1 MSGTSV
7 CLVKLTS
14 VASLSPFILADIRG
28 GSRCSGFLLPALRGS
43 MKKLIEGLLMLAVL
57 TNEIKCF
64 KLSSDSF

>member
-7 CLVKLTS
+7 RLVKLTS
-14 VASLSPFILADIRG
+14 VALLSPLILADVRC

-43 MKKLIEGLLMLAVL
+43 MTKLTEGLLMLAVL

-64 KLSSDSF
+64 KLSSDHF